1 MEVVKEFV
9 IKGYADANFDT
20 NPDFPLK
27 NTFQITLHAFQK
39 FYIISDQ
46 QYVNN
51 IYSSKI
57 L

>member
-1 MEVVKEFV
+1 MFK
-9 IKGYADANFDT
+9 YL
-20 NPDFPLK
+20 NPGFPLK
-27 NTFQITLHAFQK
+27 NTFQITLYAFQK
-39 FYIISDQ
+39 FYIIFDQ

>member
-1 MEVVKEFV
+1 MFKQLNL
-9 IKGYADANFDT
+9 G
-20 NPDFPLK
+20 FPLE
-27 NTFQITLHAFQK
+27 NTFQITLYAFQK

-51 IYSSKI
+51 IYSSEI